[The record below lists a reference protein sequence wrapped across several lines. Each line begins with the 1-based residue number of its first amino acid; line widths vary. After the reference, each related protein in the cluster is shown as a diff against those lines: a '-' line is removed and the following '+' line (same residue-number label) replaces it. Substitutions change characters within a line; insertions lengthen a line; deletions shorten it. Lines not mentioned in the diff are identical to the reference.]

1 MFKLCTGDFHQT
13 LGVFRPFGHTD
24 PQRRLVD
31 LCKTIK
37 EHFLVYQK
45 PYHTFCLNSIQM
57 SSTKSQWTIMI
68 LRHIVNVIK
77 PTLHND
83 KENHFD
89 NTTNRFTDFLEN
101 RRLRFPLR
109 VTS

>member
-1 MFKLCTGDFHQT
+1 
-13 LGVFRPFGHTD
+13 
-24 PQRRLVD
+24 
-31 LCKTIK
+31 
-37 EHFLVYQK
+37 
-45 PYHTFCLNSIQM
+45 M